1 MKFKNLIF
9 TVVVTVIVIAI
20 SGCAATQ
27 IAMEHKNL
35 DVQTK
40 MSDTIFLSPE
50 ELGEKNVWI
59 DIRNTS
65 DKEIDL
71 GGIISILQG
80 RGYRIVSSYKEPHNL
95 RLQVNLLQAEKTSLS
110 AAQQTL
116 YNGYGG
122 ALVGGVAG
130 ASIGARGGYGTA
142 AAAGIGGAL
151 LGGLLETIINSSV
164 KDVTYMM
171 VTDVQ
176 VSARSSKKI
185 SQQMSGNMK
194 QGTSTSLTQNVSDE
208 SDWIIYRTRV
218 VSTANKVNLRFPDAV
233 PALQAGLS
241 RVIGNIL

>member
-1 MKFKNLIF
+1 MRYRTFMLF
-9 TVVVTVIVIAI
+9 VIAI
-20 SGCAATQ
+20 VTIFSLCGCAATQ

-50 ELGEKNVWI
+50 ELGDKTVWV
-59 DIRNTS
+59 DLKNTS
-65 DKEIDL
+65 DKDVDL
-71 GGIISILQG
+71 GGIISTLQA

-110 AAQQTL
+110 AAQQSL
-116 YNGYGG
+116 LNGYGG

-130 ASIGARGGYGTA
+130 ASIGSRGGYGTA
-142 AAAGIGGAL
+142 AAGGIGGAL
-151 LGGLLETIINSSV
+151 LGGLIETMINASV

-176 VSARSSKKI
+176 VSAHSNKKV
-185 SQQMSGNMK
+185 SQQMAGSIR

-208 SDWIIYRTRV
+208 SDWIIYRTRI
-218 VSTANKVNLRFPDAV
+218 VSTANKVNLKFPQ
-233 PALQAGLS
+233 ALPELEAGLN